1 MVMNGLT
8 PLYRQPDFVCRMMF
22 VGEVRRKY
30 KYLRHHET
38 NIGAKSF
45 PFSYPLDI

>member
-30 KYLRHHET
+30 KY
-38 NIGAKSF
+38 
-45 PFSYPLDI
+45 